1 MLNKI
6 LYKWKRAKAARDQ
19 VIAEQEQ
26 KILIKKKEES
36 QEYLTQ
42 SLNNV
47 RYIKATINTLN
58 SRANFAKGDTAGET
72 RKIRANIRERLKWYE
87 SKLKEEQAMVEY
99 YSSLVKQS

>member
-6 LYKWKRAKAARDQ
+6 LHNWKRAKAARDR

-26 KILIKKKEES
+26 KILINQKGEF

-42 SLNNV
+42 SLKNV
-47 RYIKATINTLN
+47 RYIKATLNTLR

-72 RKIRANIRERLKWYE
+72 RKIRANIREKLKWYE
-87 SKLKEEQAMVEY
+87 GKLEEEQGMVEY
-99 YSSLVKQS
+99 YSSLVK